1 MAGGLLEGAKE
12 LVGNIDMSGVADKL
26 GGVADAIGEKLGDI
40 EMPDIDMPD
49 VGEMGENLQ
58 DMVDN

>member
-12 LVGNIDMSGVADKL
+12 MVGNIDMSDVADKL
-26 GGVADAIGEKLGDI
+26 GGVADAIGEKLG
-40 EMPDIDMPD
+40 EIDMPD
-49 VGEMGENLQ
+49 VDLGEIQENMQ